1 MSEPPFLAE
10 VKKMKGLEY
19 IEVSVQRGNSNTIFT
34 DIPAYELAVLQQ
46 IHDIDTADGVIAMV
60 RVVNEGMIRPLI
72 NDNGDPVEFDA
83 QQALNAMRRKYDGNH
98 QASPVLRVYNTARAL
113 AERVKVHDLDRN
125 IGVHPDRPEPKEMTK
140 QKAAAAR
147 AAA

>member
-60 RVVNEGMIRPLI
+60 RVVSEGMIRPLI
-72 NDNGDPVEFDA
+72 DGNGDPVEFDA

-98 QASPVLRVYNTARAL
+98 QASPVLRVYNTAREL
-113 AERVKVHDLDRN
+113 AKRVQVHD
-125 IGVHPDRPEPKEMTK
+125 IKEPAHEVPPKDTTK